1 MEKGVILLYRMSC
14 DGSLNLHEE
23 AHPDS
28 PGLSRVVSFD
38 RVLGAPGCSSPF
50 FWLLRLPRTF
60 QPLVCAGFQAV
71 ENDFGH
77 F

>member
-38 RVLGAPGCSSPF
+38 RVLGAPGCSS
-50 FWLLRLPRTF
+50 LPTSENFPSPWCVLAFKLWRMT
-60 QPLVCAGFQAV
+60 LVIS
-71 ENDFGH
+71 EL
-77 F
+77 